1 MKPFKERI
9 DNITT
14 LILEKSVY
22 AEDYKTILDSIK
34 ERDEKLKKKCRKYNL
49 DENEYLYEPKFKKDL
64 YRRMG
69 NVIIKEIIS
78 KRNKE
83 YEELKNIRND
93 KYRRRAELKKT
104 AYLLAKA
111 FEIADEVYNE
121 AYEVFLEFQIKMRNA
136 EIERLIEQGILDR
149 EELENEM

>member
-1 MKPFKERI
+1 MKPLKERI

-22 AEDYKTILDSIK
+22 AEDYKVILDSIK

-83 YEELKNIRND
+83 YEELKNIKNE

-104 AYLLAKA
+104 AYLLTKA
-111 FEIADEVYNE
+111 FEHAI
-121 AYEVFLEFQIKMRNA
+121 
-136 EIERLIEQGILDR
+136 
-149 EELENEM
+149 

>member
-1 MKPFKERI
+1 MSRDAI
-9 DNITT
+9 LSNVAITEAY
-14 LILEKSVY
+14 LRCGFS
-22 AEDYKTILDSIK
+22 DYSSFF
-34 ERDEKLKKKCRKYNL
+34 RA
-49 DENEYLYEPKFKKDL
+49 FKKE
-64 YRRMG
+64 YG
-69 NVIIKEIIS
+69 VS
-78 KRNKE
+78 PKE
-83 YEELKNIRND
+83 YKELQHIKNE

-104 AYLLAKA
+104 AYLLTKA

>member
-1 MKPFKERI
+1 MNNNPF
-9 DNITT
+9 
-14 LILEKSVY
+14 
-22 AEDYKTILDSIK
+22 
-34 ERDEKLKKKCRKYNL
+34 
-49 DENEYLYEPKFKKDL
+49 
-64 YRRMG
+64 
-69 NVIIKEIIS
+69 IKEIII

-104 AYLLAKA
+104 AYLLTKS

-136 EIERLIEQGILDR
+136 EIERLIEEGILDR

>member
-1 MKPFKERI
+1 
-9 DNITT
+9 
-14 LILEKSVY
+14 
-22 AEDYKTILDSIK
+22 
-34 ERDEKLKKKCRKYNL
+34 
-49 DENEYLYEPKFKKDL
+49 
-64 YRRMG
+64 MG

-83 YEELKNIRND
+83 YEELKNIKNE

-104 AYLLAKA
+104 AYLLTKA

-136 EIERLIEQGILDR
+136 EIERLIEQGLIDR
-149 EELENEM
+149 YELENEM